1 MGSSLEADML
11 SRFEG
16 IVASGAGL
24 LSTTFPLADFQN
36 SLEGAKAVN
45 ESETV
50 TTAGVEL
57 PCKHHD
63 FLSAFDCLD
72 FFLRAALYNQ
82 GSFAIRDR

>member
-1 MGSSLEADML
+1 ML

-16 IVASGAGL
+16 IVASGTGL
-24 LSTTFPLADFQN
+24 LSTTFPLAASQN
-36 SLEGAKAVN
+36 SLEGGGAVN
-45 ESETV
+45 ESETA
-50 TTAGVEL
+50 TGAGMEL
-57 PCKHHD
+57 PCKQHH